1 MRSLGEGGLIRAE
14 ERNVNPTQAAY
25 LRLLLICAAFA
36 AGETAAWALE
46 ANSIRQIVGAIL
58 GAAVYILT
66 LDIDRPG
73 RGGGRRGEI
82 RYWRGRRIDDAEDG
96 PRRWN

>member
-14 ERNVNPTQAAY
+14 ERYTVNPTQATY
-25 LRLLLICAAFA
+25 LRLLLICAAVA
-36 AGETAAWALE
+36 AGETAAWALD
-46 ANSIRQIVGAIL
+46 ATSIGTIVGAIL
-58 GAAVYILT
+58 GAAVFVVT
-66 LDIDRPG
+66 QDIDRPS

-82 RYWRGRRIDDAEDG
+82 RYWRGRRSDDDQG

>member
-1 MRSLGEGGLIRAE
+1 MWSLGEGGLIRAE

-36 AGETAAWALE
+36 AGDTAAWALD
-46 ANSIRQIVGAIL
+46 ANSIGTTFGAIL
-58 GAAVYILT
+58 GAAVFVLT
-66 LDIDRPG
+66 QDIDRPG
-73 RGGGRRGEI
+73 PGRRGEI
-82 RYWRGRRIDDAEDG
+82 RYWRGRRIDDEEDG

>member
-1 MRSLGEGGLIRAE
+1 MRGLGERGLVRAE
-14 ERNVNPTQAAY
+14 ERHAVNPTQAAY

-36 AGETAAWALE
+36 AGETAAWAID
-46 ANSIRQIVGAIL
+46 ATSVASIVGAIL
-58 GAAVYILT
+58 GAAAYVLT
-66 LDIDRPG
+66 QDIDRPP

-82 RYWRGRRIDDAEDG
+82 RYWRGRRIDDDEG

>member
-1 MRSLGEGGLIRAE
+1 MWSVGEGGLIRAK

-46 ANSIRQIVGAIL
+46 ANSIGPTVGAIL
-58 GAAVYILT
+58 GAAVFVLT
-66 LDIDRPG
+66 QDIDRPS
-73 RGGGRRGEI
+73 RGGGRGGEI
-82 RYWRGRRIDDAEDG
+82 RYWRGRRIDDDQG

>member
-1 MRSLGEGGLIRAE
+1 MWRLGEGGLIRAE
-14 ERNVNPTQAAY
+14 ERNVNPTQATY

-36 AGETAAWALE
+36 AGETAAWALD
-46 ANSIRQIVGAIL
+46 ANSIGPTVGGIL
-58 GAAVYILT
+58 GAAVFVLT
-66 LDIDRPG
+66 QDIDRPS

-82 RYWRGRRIDDAEDG
+82 RYWRGRRIDDGEDG